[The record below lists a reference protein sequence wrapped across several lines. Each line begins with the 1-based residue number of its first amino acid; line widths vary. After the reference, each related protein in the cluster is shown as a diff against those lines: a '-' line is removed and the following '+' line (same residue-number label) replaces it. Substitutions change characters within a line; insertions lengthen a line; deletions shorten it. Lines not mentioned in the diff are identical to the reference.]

1 MSDYTEPSA
10 LASFRRSRELARQK
24 ENETLP
30 TKPDTYLD
38 DLVEASELIADRVE
52 DNTNRTIAAQED
64 GNAASELVAENTE
77 TLTKQNVEGNQHL
90 SNIADTARQIS
101 SKLSEFADLLN
112 QKLEASV
119 QSGLPAIGNQSTA
132 IQAIEEQINTPVDE
146 ELLADAIKKLLP
158 MPVVSETELFPQPEK
173 PADQPKPDPETKRED
188 ERKEKEKSQA
198 SEKILSAVKGGFK
211 STYGLLNNIAGSL
224 FKYTITAAANM
235 LKWAGIMFA
244 IVFAVDLIR
253 VHFKYWQK
261 VFEKSLDELNEQVGA
276 WGPILTDIFNTAQEM
291 RDYWAK
297 GQYGDL
303 VASLVQGLGRTL
315 LDLGHMI
322 MYGIGKAIASVLDTI
337 PGMSDTAKKVE
348 GRAIRTYSEQTG
360 YVPTEEERE
369 KVIAVEKYDQ
379 GEQYKDLKAEAQKYT
394 EDQFVKKTTNRG
406 FLNDGIALNETQAR
420 QIHKDIRSGK
430 LKDADIEKEIGIQ
443 ADLAMRMNTIENRVQ
458 RTNGS
463 PSTNAELM
471 DNLSKLARDIGNA
484 DIQSYMKEPLQERV
498 QKMES
503 ALAERTKPK
512 VTPKPASESAEATQV
527 KEVEASIKPKETAQ
541 IQAGTTLNNINN
553 VKNSKT
559 VVQVQPRTNIP
570 SNGIMP
576 QRSLV

>member
-1 MSDYTEPSA
+1 MAEYNEPSA
-10 LASFRRSRELARQK
+10 LASFRRNREAQRQEQEQEIPK
-24 ENETLP
+24 RETG
-30 TKPDTYLD
+30 LD
-38 DLVEASELIADRVE
+38 DIVEANELIADRVE
-52 DNTNRTIAAQED
+52 DNTNRSVAAQED
-64 GNAASELVAENTE
+64 STAATELVAENTE
-77 TLTKQNVEGNQHL
+77 TLTKQGDSGNKHL

-101 SKLSEFADLLN
+101 SKLSEFADRLN
-112 QKLEASV
+112 SKIEASV
-119 QSGLPAIGNQSTA
+119 QSGLPAIGNQATA
-132 IQAIEEQINTPVDE
+132 IQAIEEQINTPLNE
-146 ELLADAIKKLLP
+146 EVLADAIEKLLP
-158 MPVVSETELFPQPEK
+158 MPVKSETELFPEPEK
-173 PADQPKPDPETKRED
+173 PKEPEQNPQEDKREE
-188 ERKEKEKSQA
+188 ERKDKEKSQA

-244 IVFAVDLIR
+244 IVFAIDLIR

-303 VASLVQGLGRTL
+303 VTSLVQGIGRTL

-322 MYGIGKAIASVLDTI
+322 MFGIGKAIASMLDAI
-337 PGMSDTAKKVE
+337 PGMSETAKKVE

-360 YVPTEEERE
+360 YVPDEEERE

-379 GEQYKDLKAEAQKYT
+379 GQQYKDLKDEANKYT
-394 EDQFVKKTTNRG
+394 EDQFVKKTGNRG
-406 FLNDGIALNETQAR
+406 FLNDGISLNETQAR

-430 LKDADIEKEIGIQ
+430 LKDSDIENEIGIQ

-458 RTNGS
+458 RTSGS

-471 DNLSKLARDIGNA
+471 DNLSKLAKDIGNA

-512 VTPKPASESAEATQV
+512 VTPKPAAESAEATQV
-527 KEVEASIKPKETAQ
+527 KEVEAQSKPKETTSTN
-541 IQAGTTLNNINN
+541 AGTTLNNINN
-553 VKNSKT
+553 VRNSRT
-559 VVQVQPRTNIP
+559 VVQVQPRSSIP
-570 SNGIMP
+570 SGGIMP